1 MLLFQLIL
9 NWGSAMCFFVC
20 FLPVPSFPVRLP
32 PLPHLQGKALSV
44 ADQFSL
50 PNSQYM
56 ISTMAAMGF
65 YSKPLLDICCKRI
78 QGEDQR
84 CRWRQLQVTLLS
96 SSNVVYNYFYYF
108 K

>member
-9 NWGSAMCFFVC
+9 NWGSAMCFLLVFFASTLIPC
-20 FLPVPSFPVRLP
+20 TLAS
-32 PLPHLQGKALSV
+32 LPHLQGKALSV

-96 SSNVVYNYFYYF
+96 SSNVVCNYFNYF